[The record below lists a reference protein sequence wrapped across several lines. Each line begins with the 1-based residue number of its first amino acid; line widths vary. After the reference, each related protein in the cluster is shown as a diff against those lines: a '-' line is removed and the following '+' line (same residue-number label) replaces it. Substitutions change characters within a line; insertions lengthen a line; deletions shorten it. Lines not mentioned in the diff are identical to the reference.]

1 MTKELVFGD
10 KLHIDGAPVLFI
22 GASHTG
28 KRYLVVDENGHQ
40 FFVDKE
46 DFDEYKP
53 DPVTE
58 RRDNLLG
65 LWKRQSLE
73 HSYDSLTSQLELEE
87 MLEFIEENRDAIT
100 SIITE

>member
-10 KLHIDGAPVLFI
+10 KLHIDGDPVLFI
-22 GASHTG
+22 GVHG
-28 KRYLVVDENGHQ
+28 GVRYLVVDEDGHQ
-40 FFVDKE
+40 FLGDKE

-73 HSYDSLTSQLELEE
+73 HSYDTLKSQLELEE
-87 MLEFIEENRDAIT
+87 MLEFIEENRDAIA